1 MKICVYGAA
10 SNDIKPIYIEE
21 TERLGRAMAARG
33 ITLVFGG
40 GAGGMMG
47 ASARGVR
54 AGNGK
59 MIAVVPR
66 FFNVDGI
73 LFDGSTETIY
83 TDTMRDRKRTMEDLS
98 DAFIVSPGGIGTM
111 DEFFEIFTL
120 RSLDRHHK
128 PIGILNINGFYDGM
142 FSLLRQAAQDGFIRA
157 DVMDLLT
164 VSDDS
169 ETLLD
174 ALTKQVEAAEK

>member
-21 TERLGRAMAARG
+21 TERLGRAMADRN
-33 ITLVFGG
+33 ITLIFGG

-47 ASARGVR
+47 AVARGVHER
-54 AGNGK
+54 NGK
-59 MIAVVPR
+59 MTAVVPN
-66 FFNVDGI
+66 FFNVDGV
-73 LFDGSTETIY
+73 LFENSTETIY

-142 FSLLRQAAQDGFIRA
+142 IRLLRQAAEDGFIRS
-157 DVMDLLT
+157 DIMELLIID
-164 VSDDS
+164 SDP
-169 ETLLD
+169 EKLLD
-174 ALTKQVEAAEK
+174 MIVEQVENK